1 MKLIKRFF
9 IGLFIVMA
17 LLLAFSNWYYRSTIP
32 KTADGSSTLLETY
45 KVSDKEEDRI
55 LHNGD
60 SFEFETVDL
69 KTGELLYSAIY
80 DKYLN
85 YNAQQL
91 TFSGFT
97 PTEKITHELEDLYLP
112 AWAKDHKVSKEK
124 LGMTRFPIAGTSV
137 YEKIKKLRINGV
149 PVDEVREYVDYNG
162 KTWYF
167 WYYKNLEL
175 KTSGNKV
182 TFDR

>member
-1 MKLIKRFF
+1 M
-9 IGLFIVMA
+9 
-17 LLLAFSNWYYRSTIP
+17 
-32 KTADGSSTLLETY
+32 
-45 KVSDKEEDRI
+45 
-55 LHNGD
+55 
-60 SFEFETVDL
+60 
-69 KTGELLYSAIY
+69 
-80 DKYLN
+80 
-85 YNAQQL
+85 
-91 TFSGFT
+91 
-97 PTEKITHELEDLYLP
+97 
-112 AWAKDHKVSKEK
+112 SKEK

-175 KTSGNKV
+175 KTSGNKI